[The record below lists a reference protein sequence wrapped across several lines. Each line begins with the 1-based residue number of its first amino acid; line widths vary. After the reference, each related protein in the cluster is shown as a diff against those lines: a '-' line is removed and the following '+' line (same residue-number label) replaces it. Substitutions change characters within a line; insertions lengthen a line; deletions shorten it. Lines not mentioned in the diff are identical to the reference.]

1 MQQSTP
7 SAPACGGC
15 AKFNKN
21 QGRTTTDSTQ
31 TGGRNGS
38 TLLWN
43 VFGRKKPSKTNILKG
58 VTAGVNLFAGGK
70 ALYLRELR

>member
-1 MQQSTP
+1 MARRLHQNSKI
-7 SAPACGGC
+7 GGW
-15 AKFNKN
+15 A
-21 QGRTTTDSTQ
+21 
-31 TGGRNGS
+31 GS

-58 VTAGVNLFAGGK
+58 VTAGVNLFAGCK